1 MDGNILTVFLILVFG
16 AVFVLAQT
24 ILVPSFGTDK
34 QESKRLR
41 KRLGTILEDVWPQ
54 AALSRWSAR
63 SI

>member
-1 MDGNILTVFLILVFG
+1 MDGNTLTVFLTLVFG

-24 ILVPSFGTDK
+24 IFVPSFGTGK

-41 KRLGTILEDVWPQ
+41 KRLGTIMEDVWPR
-54 AALSRWSAR
+54 ASPSRWSAR